1 MDQIILKYLLDDLTI
16 EEQHKLRKWLEEDPL
31 NPVILEKF
39 EHHWK
44 TRRPDLREQKDEVL
58 KRIKSQMNE
67 EQQPS
72 ESSSFNFPSKILK
85 YAAIIFLVFV
95 GAWLIKDIPK
105 EPQVSDQVRYIEK
118 TSLMGQKIS
127 LKLPDGTQV
136 KLNADSKLTVP
147 EKFSGSSREVELIGE
162 AYFDVVKDSS
172 KPFIIKMPEFSVEVK
187 GTSFDVKAY
196 PNEDKVVAVRSGI
209 VEVSSK
215 GIGKSVELT
224 KDEMSKISVMKNTI
238 EKSQILDQDLIFGW
252 VDQDLIFKNQTMDE
266 VLKEVARW
274 YGVNIVMKTGKK
286 SDKLYTARH
295 DNNPGLKQ
303 VMESV
308 SFVFEVKFEID
319 GNELTIK

>member
-1 MDQIILKYLLDDLTI
+1 MDQIILKYLLEDLTI

-44 TRRPDLREQKDEVL
+44 TKQPDLREQKDEVL
-58 KRIKSQMNE
+58 RRIKSQMNE
-67 EQQPS
+67 EQQHS
-72 ESSSFNFPSKILK
+72 ESSGFNFPTKFLK

-95 GAWLIKDIPK
+95 GAWLINDIPK
-105 EPQVSDQVRYIEK
+105 EPQVSDQVKYIEK

-162 AYFDVVKDSS
+162 AYFDVVKDPS
-172 KPFIIKMPEFSVEVK
+172 KPFIIKMPEFYVEVK

-196 PNEDKVVAVRSGI
+196 PDEDKVVAVRSGI

-224 KDEMSKISVMKNTI
+224 KDEMSKISVMNNTL
-238 EKSQILDQDLIFGW
+238 EKSQIHDQDLIFGW
-252 VDQDLIFKNQTMDE
+252 IDQDLIFKN
-266 VLKEVARW
+266 
-274 YGVNIVMKTGKK
+274 
-286 SDKLYTARH
+286 
-295 DNNPGLKQ
+295 
-303 VMESV
+303 
-308 SFVFEVKFEID
+308 
-319 GNELTIK
+319 

>member
-1 MDQIILKYLLDDLTI
+1 M
-16 EEQHKLRKWLEEDPL
+16 
-31 NPVILEKF
+31 
-39 EHHWK
+39 
-44 TRRPDLREQKDEVL
+44 
-58 KRIKSQMNE
+58 
-67 EQQPS
+67 
-72 ESSSFNFPSKILK
+72 
-85 YAAIIFLVFV
+85 
-95 GAWLIKDIPK
+95 
-105 EPQVSDQVRYIEK
+105 RYIEK

-162 AYFDVVKDSS
+162 AYFDVVKDPS

-238 EKSQILDQDLIFGW
+238 EKSEILDQDLIFGW
-252 VDQDLIFKNQTMDE
+252 VDQDLIFKNQAMDE

-274 YGVNIVMKTGKK
+274 YGVTIVMKTGKK